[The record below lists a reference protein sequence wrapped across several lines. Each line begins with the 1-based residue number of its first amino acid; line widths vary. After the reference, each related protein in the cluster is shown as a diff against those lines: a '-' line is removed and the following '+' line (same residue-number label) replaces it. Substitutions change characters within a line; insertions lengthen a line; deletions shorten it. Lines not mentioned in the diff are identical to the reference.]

1 MSKRYHGY
9 LQNHYSKADYLHPSM
24 NHTDEVRLASVE
36 YELSKVHV
44 QLRRLAFNLGIA
56 DSDNHQGM
64 SISQQVL
71 QLTGLMR
78 DLDRKIH
85 GS

>member
-1 MSKRYHGY
+1 MSKKYHDY
-9 LQNHYSKADYLHPSM
+9 LQNHYSKANYFHPSM
-24 NHTDEVRLASVE
+24 NQSDEVRLASVE

-44 QLRRLAFNLGIA
+44 QLRRLAFNLGIP

>member
-1 MSKRYHGY
+1 MSKKYHDY
-9 LQNHYSKADYLHPSM
+9 LQNHYSKANYLHPSM
-24 NHTDEVRLASVE
+24 NQSDEVRLASVE
-36 YELSKVHV
+36 YELSKIHV
-44 QLRRLAFNLGIA
+44 QLRRLAFNVGIP